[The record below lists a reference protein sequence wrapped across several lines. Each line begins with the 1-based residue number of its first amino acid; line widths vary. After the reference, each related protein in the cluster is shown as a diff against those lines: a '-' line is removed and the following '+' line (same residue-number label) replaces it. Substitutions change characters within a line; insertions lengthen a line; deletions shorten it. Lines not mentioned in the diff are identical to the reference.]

1 MNILRLRPV
10 IQISLGLIALTISIL
25 LAGGLLGIVPDK
37 SKVALDARKKLSET
51 LAVHFA
57 LAAER
62 DDIVQI
68 ETALNLYM
76 QRNPEVL
83 SAAIRNSDGSFYAFS
98 DNHEAVWE
106 NPANGGSSSNIQI
119 PIMQSNQLWGTVEL
133 SYEPIYGK
141 DLWSGFKNSFWG
153 MVLYVAI
160 VGFLGYLIFL
170 KRALK
175 ELDPSRVIPARVRA
189 AFDTLTEGILILDEQ
204 GRIVLAN
211 STFCNIIG
219 LDFDSLFGKEASSL
233 KWERVSVDQLKKD
246 WIFPWVETLKNVN
259 IQANVRLSFNSGSEK
274 NNVFTVN
281 SSPIFSGDKQC
292 KGVLVSFDD
301 VTELEE
307 KNFKLQNMLEKLEES
322 KNEIFRQNDELKILA
337 EIDPLTDCY
346 NRRAFQKH
354 SDEVFAIACDQ
365 DTNLCCI
372 MLDIDH
378 FKSVN
383 DNFGHQTGDEVIKL
397 VANII
402 RENLR
407 ETDIVGR
414 YGGEE
419 FCLILPDIDNET
431 SLRIGERIRV
441 SVMNSSEYRLIGIE
455 GATISLGLSSIKDGV
470 NNSTEMIDLA
480 DKALYYAKNNGRNRV
495 AVWSD
500 GVEEHVG
507 ADIATTDRATDDGDN
522 DMILGANDLRN
533 TDANLLHAK
542 IKELEALNLA
552 QKEALKRH
560 LNYDTVTGLP
570 NRMLLHD
577 RLISS
582 INHAQRSKNSVA
594 ILSLSFNAYDR
605 IQGTL
610 GYKAAEKL
618 IVELSSK
625 LNSVLRISD
634 TILSDIGAGLFD
646 SVLSRKND
654 DGFYILIHDLKKEQS
669 ITWIINRIH
678 TALSQPVVVAGF
690 NIKVDSAIGVSMYPI
705 DGRNADRLLK
715 CADLARNYAES
726 EDKNSCQFYSDKMNT
741 LFTTQLKIESELARA
756 IENDELEVY
765 YQPIVDVQD
774 GRISKL
780 EALLRWN
787 HPRKKLLTASNFIE
801 IAEEN
806 GQIIKIGDW
815 MLREVIQQLAIW
827 RREIS
832 QDIFISVNIS
842 AIQLRH
848 DELVDNIINYLR
860 ENDVPPKNLI
870 LEITETAVVQDMD
883 HAIRI
888 MAQLHDHG
896 IPIALDDFGT
906 RYSSLQYLQ
915 RFPIDIIKIDRSFVD
930 NLESNDNDLSINS
943 MIIDIAKKLGLT
955 TVAEG
960 VETEKQF
967 KILCKLDCN
976 EIQGYLI
983 SQPVPKELMCD
994 MLVRQKPTAKKN
1006 KMRLVG

>member
-1 MNILRLRPV
+1 MNILRLRPI
-10 IQISLGLIALTISIL
+10 IQISLGLIMLTISIL
-25 LAGGLLGIVPDK
+25 LVGDLLGIVPDK
-37 SKVALDARKKLSET
+37 SQASLEARKKLSET

-62 DDIVQI
+62 DDIIQI

-83 SAAIRNSDGSFYAFS
+83 SAAIRNNDGSFYALS
-98 DNHEAVWE
+98 DNHEAVWQDLVNE
-106 NPANGGSSSNIQI
+106 GSSLSNIQI
-119 PIMQSNQLWGTVEL
+119 PIMQGNQLWGTVEL
-133 SYEPIYGK
+133 SYTPLYGK
-141 DLWSGFKNSFWG
+141 GWWNGFKNSFWG

-160 VGFLGYLIFL
+160 VGFVGYLIFL

-189 AFDTLTEGILILDEQ
+189 AFDTLTEGILILDEK

-211 STFCNIIG
+211 NTFCHNVG
-219 LDFDSLFGKEASSL
+219 SDFDSLFGKEASSL
-233 KWERVSVDQLKKD
+233 KWERISVDQLKKD
-246 WIFPWVETLKNVN
+246 WVFPWLETLKDGK
-259 IQANVRLSFNSGSEK
+259 IQANVRLSLNSGRDK
-274 NNVFTVN
+274 NSVFTVN
-281 SSPIFSGDKQC
+281 SSPILSGDKQC

-301 VTELEE
+301 VTEIEE
-307 KNFKLQNMLEKLEES
+307 KNFKLQDMLEKLEES

-337 EIDPLTDCY
+337 EIDPLTSCY

-354 SDEVFAIACDQ
+354 ADEVFAMACDQ
-365 DTNLCCI
+365 NTNLCCI

-378 FKSVN
+378 FKSIN

-419 FCLILPDIDNET
+419 FCLLLPGLDNET
-431 SLRIGERIRV
+431 TIRIAERIRL
-441 SVMNSSEYRLIGIE
+441 SVMNSSEYRLIGIP
-455 GATISLGLSSIKDGV
+455 GATISLGSSSIKDGS
-470 NNSTEMIDLA
+470 NNFTEMIDLA

-500 GVEEHVG
+500 ALEK
-507 ADIATTDRATDDGDN
+507 ATDTDIGETNKAADDSDMTISVN
-522 DMILGANDLRN
+522 DSLM
-533 TDANLLHAK
+533 TDVNLLYAK
-542 IKELEALNLA
+542 IKELENLNQA
-552 QKEALKRH
+552 QTEALKRT
-560 LNYDTVTGLP
+560 LNYDTATGLP
-570 NRMLLHD
+570 NRMLFHD

-582 INHAQRSKNSVA
+582 INHAQRSKCSVA
-594 ILSLSFNAYDR
+594 ILSLSFNAYKR
-605 IQGTL
+605 IQVTL

-618 IVELSSK
+618 IVELSKK
-625 LNSVLRISD
+625 LSGILRTTD
-634 TILSDIGAGLFD
+634 TISTDIGAGLFD

-654 DGFYILIHDLKKEQS
+654 DGFYILIPDLKKEQS

-678 TALSQPVVVAGF
+678 AVFEQPMVVAEF

-705 DGRNADRLLK
+705 DGRHADSLLK

-726 EDKNSCQFYSDKMNT
+726 EGNNNCQFYSDKMNT
-741 LFTTQLKIESELARA
+741 VFTTQLKIESELARA

-765 YQPIVDVQD
+765 YQPIVNIQN

-787 HPRKKLLTASNFIE
+787 HPSKKLLTATNFIE
-801 IAEEN
+801 VAEEN
-806 GQIIKIGDW
+806 GQIITIGDW
-815 MLREVIQQLAIW
+815 MLREVIQQLAVW

-848 DELVDNIINYLR
+848 DELVDNIKNYLR

-870 LEITETAVVQDMD
+870 LEITETAVVQNMD

-888 MAQLHDHG
+888 MAQLHDLG
-896 IPIALDDFGT
+896 IQIALDDFGT
-906 RYSSLQYLQ
+906 GYSSLQYLQ
-915 RFPIDIIKIDRSFVD
+915 KFPIDIIKIDRSFID
-930 NLESNDNDLSINS
+930 NLESNNNEYNINS

-967 KILCKLDCN
+967 NILCNLDCN

-983 SQPVPKELMCD
+983 SQPVPKALMCK
-994 MLVRQKPTAKKN
+994 MLVRQEPTAQKN